1 MSRISFDPIDAPEP
15 QPAAPTQ
22 YYNDGTVTVTRQF
35 ITLGAPYNQTYN
47 LAAIQGVSY
56 GQEDKKF
63 LGFFMWVF
71 LSLFGLLF
79 GGTLFA
85 QKSYVLG
92 FVIFFSSLAIL
103 YKMFVNF
110 SKHFVELK
118 LGGLN
123 NQILYMKKKEGAE
136 YLAFC
141 IRKAMQD
148 LHTPQEPGQPVAYQ
162 PVFPDPVLTR
172 N

>member
-1 MSRISFDPIDAPEP
+1 MSRISFDPIDAEP
-15 QPAAPTQ
+15 QPTAATQ
-22 YYNDGTVTVTRQF
+22 YYNDGTVVVTRQF

-47 LAAIQGVSY
+47 LSAIQGVSF

-63 LGFFMWVF
+63 AGFFMWVF

-79 GGTLFA
+79 GGTLFS
-85 QKSYVLG
+85 QKSYGLG
-92 FVIFFSSLAIL
+92 FVFFFGSLAIL
-103 YKMFVNF
+103 YKMFVNS
-110 SKHFVELK
+110 SKHYVELK

-136 YLAFC
+136 TLAYC

-148 LHTPQEPGQPVAYQ
+148 LHTPPEPGQPAACQ

>member
-1 MSRISFDPIDAPEP
+1 
-15 QPAAPTQ
+15 
-22 YYNDGTVTVTRQF
+22 
-35 ITLGAPYNQTYN
+35 
-47 LAAIQGVSY
+47 
-56 GQEDKKF
+56 
-63 LGFFMWVF
+63 MWVF

-79 GGTLFA
+79 GSILFV
-85 QKSYVLG
+85 QKSYGLG
-92 FVIFFSSLAIL
+92 FIIFFGSLAIL

-118 LGGLN
+118 LGGIN

-148 LHTPQEPGQPVAYQ
+148 LHTPPDPGQPASYQ

>member
-1 MSRISFDPIDAPEP
+1 MSRISFDPIDDQP
-15 QPAAPTQ
+15 QPAAATQ
-22 YYNDGTVTVTRQF
+22 YYNDGVVMVTRQL
-35 ITLGAPYNQTYN
+35 IILGPPYNQTYN
-47 LAAIQGVSY
+47 LAAIQGVSF

-63 LGFFMWVF
+63 AGFFMWVF
-71 LSLFGLLF
+71 LSLFGLIFGSVLF
-79 GGTLFA
+79 T
-85 QKSYVLG
+85 QKSYGLG
-92 FVIFFSSLAIL
+92 FVFFFGSLAIL
-103 YKMFVNF
+103 YKMFVNS

-136 YLAFC
+136 YLAYC

-148 LHTPQEPGQPVAYQ
+148 LHTPPDPGQPAAYQ